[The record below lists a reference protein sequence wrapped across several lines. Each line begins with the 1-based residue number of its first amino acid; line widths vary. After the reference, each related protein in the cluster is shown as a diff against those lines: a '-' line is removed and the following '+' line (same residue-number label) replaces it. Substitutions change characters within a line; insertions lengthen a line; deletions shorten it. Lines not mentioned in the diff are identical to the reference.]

1 VIRAFTTELKHDIS
15 TLISS
20 VAHFEYSNLLE
31 ESYNYVTDVVW
42 HSLCRNANTENHLKI
57 FEAADKLGRVNSIS
71 TLCHDAH
78 VESFLRKS
86 NISLSD
92 RYSNELAGVRY
103 WNGEFFLLAK
113 SRSSNCTARSIGF
126 DFARKE
132 AKFGTMTWLES
143 LSAVIV
149 TMRSEKT
156 ANL

>member
-1 VIRAFTTELKHDIS
+1 M
-15 TLISS
+15 
-20 VAHFEYSNLLE
+20 
-31 ESYNYVTDVVW
+31 
-42 HSLCRNANTENHLKI
+42 
-57 FEAADKLGRVNSIS
+57 
-71 TLCHDAH
+71 LCHDTH

-86 NISLSD
+86 KIGLNDGFSD
-92 RYSNELAGVRY
+92 VNAGVRY
-103 WNGEFFLLAK
+103 WNGKFLSAFKIPFL
-113 SRSSNCTARSIGF
+113 SCTARSIGF